1 MKIDVFPHVLP
12 RVCIERFEAAAPP
25 EARDMIRGLAARPAL
40 APMHDMD
47 ARFRLMDQVPGGCQ
61 QVITMCVPPIEQVAT
76 GQTGAELAR
85 LANDTMAELVQR
97 HPDRF
102 RGFAA
107 ALPMDDPQ
115 AAVREL
121 DRAIG
126 ELGAFGIQIFTNA
139 NGLPLDEPRFEPVFA
154 RMAELDKAI
163 WVHGARQ
170 PGRPDYAGEEHSK
183 FGLWLSLGWPYEMAM
198 FAARVVCSG
207 LLDRYPKLR
216 IITHHGGGMIP
227 TFGHRVSAAI
237 LEFEP
242 EGHET
247 EVASFAA
254 LKAPPGEYF
263 KRFFADTSASAL
275 AIDAAIKFF
284 GPEHVLWGTDMPFV
298 PPAANAAAI
307 EGLGLD
313 DRVLNGVF
321 EANALQLLGVG
332 R

>member
-12 RVCIERFEAAAPP
+12 RVCSERFEAVAPRD
-25 EARDMIRGLAARPAL
+25 ARDMIRGLAARPAL
-40 APMHDMD
+40 APMHDMN

-76 GQTGAELAR
+76 GPTGADLAR

-107 ALPMDDPQ
+107 ALPMDSLD

-126 ELGAFGIQIFTNA
+126 QLSAFGIQIFTNV

-154 RMAELDKAI
+154 RMAQLDKPV

-207 LLDRYPKLR
+207 LLDRHPNLR

-227 TFGHRVSAAI
+227 AFGHRVSAAI

-242 EGHET
+242 EGHEA
-247 EVASFAA
+247 EVAAFRR
-254 LKAPPGEYF
+254 LQGPPGEYF

-275 AIDAAIKFF
+275 AIDAAVKFF
-284 GPEHVLWGTDMPFV
+284 GPDYVLWGTDMPFV

-307 EGLGLD
+307 HGLGLGEN
-313 DRVLNGVF
+313 VLERLF
-321 EANALQLLGVG
+321 ETNALQLLGLT